1 MIVVLHN
8 NGCTGIDQPNI
19 YLRGLKMTKQK
30 QMTERELTRNV
41 ELSDE
46 ELDGMAGGWRIRS
59 TLRRAED
66 FSKSMLIINRILGMA
81 G

>member
-1 MIVVLHN
+1 
-8 NGCTGIDQPNI
+8 
-19 YLRGLKMTKQK
+19 MTKHK
-30 QMTERELTRNV
+30 QMTERELTKNV

-46 ELDGMAGGWRIRS
+46 ELDAVAGGLRIRS